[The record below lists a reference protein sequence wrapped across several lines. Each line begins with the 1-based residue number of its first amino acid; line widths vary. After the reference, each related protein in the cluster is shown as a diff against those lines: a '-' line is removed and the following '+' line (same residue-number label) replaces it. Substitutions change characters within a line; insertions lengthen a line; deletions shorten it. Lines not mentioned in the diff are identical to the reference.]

1 MPSRRPSGPTR
12 ARATNPAPTPGPSLT
27 SPPSTSPAS
36 TSLLTARTG
45 YGQDGYADQG
55 YGQGAYPPD
64 APGQG
69 GYTSDGYSQ
78 AGYAP
83 EGYGQ
88 DPYGQDGYAADPYAQ
103 PGLDPSAGQQYGQ
116 QYGQDASPVP
126 GRQPRSRSSRSGSS
140 RSGQRPTPGMSGIRM
155 ILYLAGAVIGVV
167 LIVLLVVH
175 LSKSGSGTGTAGTPT
190 GSSSAPSATGTAVK
204 YTLTAPAMAGPYQL
218 NPTATK
224 DFSNRGER
232 RAALAAQQ
240 IKPMARVPGHERL
253 RRVRPQRGPGILS
266 FDFKAVEF
274 VGYDGTFDPQAVIK
288 YEKTQL
294 VSISMVNP
302 GPHGGEMMCG

>member
-12 ARATNPAPTPGPSLT
+12 ARATNPAPTPGPSLI
-27 SPPSTSPAS
+27 SRLFDQP
-36 TSLLTARTG
+36 G

-88 DPYGQDGYAADPYAQ
+88 DPYSQDGYGADRYAQ
-103 PGLDPSAGQQYGQ
+103 PGPDPSAGQQYGQ
-116 QYGQDASPVP
+116 QYGQDALPVP
-126 GRQPRSRSSRSGSS
+126 GRQPRSRSSRSA
-140 RSGQRPTPGMSGIRM
+140 RRVRASGRRRGMSGIRM

-175 LSKSGSGTGTAGTPT
+175 LSKGGSGTGTGGTPT
-190 GSSSAPSATGTAVK
+190 GSSSAPSATGAAVK
-204 YTLTAPAMAGPYQL
+204 YTLTAPATAGPY
-218 NPTATK
+218 
-224 DFSNRGER
+224 R
-232 RAALAAQQ
+232 
-240 IKPMARVPGHERL
+240 
-253 RRVRPQRGPGILS
+253 
-266 FDFKAVEF
+266 
-274 VGYDGTFDPQAVIK
+274 
-288 YEKTQL
+288 
-294 VSISMVNP
+294 
-302 GPHGGEMMCG
+302 